1 MRWLGG
7 EWGGRSRGCMRGDRL
22 EGLDRGVGKGVL
34 RECARSIAGIGVV
47 GWKVDLEVGCVV
59 LASFSVDAG
68 HV

>member
-1 MRWLGG
+1 
-7 EWGGRSRGCMRGDRL
+7 MRGDRL